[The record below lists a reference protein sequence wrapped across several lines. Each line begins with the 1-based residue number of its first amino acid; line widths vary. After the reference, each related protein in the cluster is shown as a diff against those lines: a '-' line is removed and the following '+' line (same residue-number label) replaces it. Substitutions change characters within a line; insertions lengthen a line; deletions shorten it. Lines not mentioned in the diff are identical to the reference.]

1 MVAATQRILVVDDE
15 EIVRESYRLVLADAG
30 YDVRTVSNGREALEV
45 CRAEHFDVV
54 LADIR
59 MPDMDGLEM
68 SREVVRDFPGTRVIV
83 ITGYPSPESAERA
96 RRLGVS
102 DYLQK
107 PVPPDQLTAVT
118 AAALARPLPV
128 RCEESE
134 TPAAAPSTAQT
145 GPAVGG
151 EMGASAASAGSATAA
166 GRVAA
171 ALQAGQDIS
180 PFTAFL
186 VLLGSPLV
194 GLAYFLLFPFVASVI
209 AIAVIVKEV
218 ARLVRPAS
226 S

>member
-1 MVAATQRILVVDDE
+1 MVAATKRVLVVDDE

-30 YDVRTVSNGREALEV
+30 YEVRTVSNGREALQM
-45 CRAEHFDVV
+45 CRAEHFDVL

-68 SREVVRDFPGTRVIV
+68 SREVVREFPGTRVIV
-83 ITGYPSPESAERA
+83 ITGYPSPESAEQA

-102 DYLQK
+102 DYLPK
-107 PVPPDQLTAVT
+107 PVAPDELTAVT
-118 AAALARPLPV
+118 AAALARPVPD
-128 RCEESE
+128 RREQRE
-134 TPAAAPSTAQT
+134 TLAAAQATART
-145 GPAVGG
+145 EPAVH
-151 EMGASAASAGSATAA
+151 GASATSPATGASGSPV

-218 ARLVRPAS
+218 TRLVRPAS